1 MLIPFLS
8 SSSPLP
14 QESQRTY
21 DKDADDKDVE
31 EDADSTNLEASVS
44 VSPIPTTRIHKDH
57 PINQIIGDL
66 YTPHQTRS
74 KVNKQSESAL
84 VSHVKKLRRT
94 NHKDYQ
100 NCLFACFLSQE
111 EPKKVSQALSD
122 PSWIEAMQKEL
133 LQFEIQKVWK
143 LVDLPYGK
151 RAIGSK
157 WIFRNKRD
165 ERGIVVKNKARLVAQ
180 GYAQ

>member
-1 MLIPFLS
+1 MTEDE
-8 SSSPLP
+8 
-14 QESQRTY
+14 QEGIFGS
-21 DKDADDKDVE
+21 AFDDRGVE
-31 EDADSTNLEASVS
+31 EEADHTNLEATLS

-100 NCLFACFLSQE
+100 NLLVCLFL
-111 EPKKVSQALSD
+111 
-122 PSWIEAMQKEL
+122 IT
-133 LQFEIQKVWK
+133 
-143 LVDLPYGK
+143 G
-151 RAIGSK
+151 RT
-157 WIFRNKRD
+157 
-165 ERGIVVKNKARLVAQ
+165 
-180 GYAQ
+180 